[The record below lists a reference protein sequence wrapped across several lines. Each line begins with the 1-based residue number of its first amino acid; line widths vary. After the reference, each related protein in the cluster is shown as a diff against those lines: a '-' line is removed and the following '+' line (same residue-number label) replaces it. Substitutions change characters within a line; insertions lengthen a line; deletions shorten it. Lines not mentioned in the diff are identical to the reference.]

1 MDGDR
6 KLLEYADIV
15 LRARDVSTLTGSQ
28 RLNDQIISFYFEFLK
43 AEAKADDLR
52 IELIQAATVQLVL
65 WTEGE
70 GDELGPFLDP
80 LDLFS
85 KDLIL
90 LPVNNSDSPMT
101 PESGSHW

>member
-1 MDGDR
+1 MDCDR

-28 RLNDQIISFYFEFLK
+28 WLNDQIISFYFEYLK
-43 AEAKADDLR
+43 AKADDLR

>member
-15 LRARDVSTLTGSQ
+15 LRARDVSTLARTQ
-28 RLNDQIISFYFEFLK
+28 WLNDQIMSFYFDYLK
-43 AEAKADDLR
+43 AKADDLR

-70 GDELGPFLDP
+70 GEDDELGPFLDP
-80 LDLFS
+80 LDLGS
-85 KDLIL
+85 KELVL